1 MSAYMTAEDDA
12 ILGAMIGC
20 IGEGWPGQET
30 HQGIQDL
37 LLTMRVQVVASCIGL
52 WLDLL
57 CMLRFAVQ
65 PGQAIP
71 CCLHQHGSVKR
82 HLMYARQSP
91 GDASHA
97 PEGKP
102 DVQVH
107 GTVE

>member
-1 MSAYMTAEDDA
+1 M
-12 ILGAMIGC
+12 
-20 IGEGWPGQET
+20 GEGRSGQET

-52 WLDLL
+52 GLDLL
-57 CMLRFAVQ
+57 CMLRFTMQ
-65 PGQAIP
+65 PRQAIP
-71 CCLHQHGSVKR
+71 CCLHQHGSVKW
-82 HLMYARQSP
+82 HLMHARQSP

-97 PEGKP
+97 PEGKR